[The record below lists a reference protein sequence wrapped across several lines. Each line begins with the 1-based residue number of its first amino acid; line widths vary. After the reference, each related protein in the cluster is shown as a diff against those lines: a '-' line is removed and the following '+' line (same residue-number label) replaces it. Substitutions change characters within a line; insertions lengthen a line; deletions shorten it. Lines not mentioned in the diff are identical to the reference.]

1 MAFSSLLA
9 ASIVL
14 VSLTAQDPVRL
25 RTMLAPRDL
34 SGSARVVVVD
44 FGRGPAQ
51 VAATKAMR
59 SRAEAILKDFANA
72 ARDTL
77 RRMREHRD
85 MPRYVLYLSARPTVS
100 LNQSGRV
107 SAYLEVDA
115 FTGGAHPNRWFET
128 FTFVADERGA
138 RAVTLGEL
146 LLPGRKRDFLD
157 WVLLPAL
164 NELKADRGASPASLV
179 DDRALNSFVAT
190 RTALVWLFSPYAVGS
205 YAEGAYVV
213 KLPLEKLGGYVQ
225 RTHPLLQP

>member
-1 MAFSSLLA
+1 MAVSIALL
-9 ASIVL
+9 SP
-14 VSLTAQDPVRL
+14 TAEDPVRL
-25 RTMLAPRDL
+25 RTIPSPRDL

-51 VAATKAMR
+51 VAATRAMR

-77 RRMREHRD
+77 RRMRGNRD
-85 MPRYVLYLSARPTVS
+85 MRRYDLYLSVRPTVS

-107 SAYLEVDA
+107 SAYLEVYT
-115 FTGGAHPNRWFET
+115 FTGGARLNRWFET

-138 RAVTLGEL
+138 RAVTLGDL

-164 NELKADRGASPASLV
+164 NELKADRGASPASMV

-190 RTALVWLFSPYAVGS
+190 RSALVWLFSPYAVGA